1 MASHGTQL
9 GNSDAKQEV
18 RPDSITPKEV
28 LKDLGEKLKTAAK
41 EGDNGLAAA
50 KQILEDP
57 RFARV
62 IIPKLSQ
69 ERTQSE
75 LTTLREGT
83 RNNRMRSSY
92 LQQALET
99 AIHQKSIP
107 MMQLL
112 CDHGA
117 HPNSN
122 LYGVLPLPTACGR
135 LWVEG
140 VHWLLKHGAKAET
153 SARIED
159 RFWATLGFS
168 HRYSSR
174 GYKIEEFPALVQKI
188 DAAIKIY
195 GLLFAH
201 GGKLPFDID
210 VRQTLFDEVTIGLDV
225 QDAIGLQLKIQMQH
239 FGAAYKSGKNFDNAV
254 PPNSDVLKTSVV
266 LMFSGDRYGVVE
278 GPLGNLGQL
287 VQDAV
292 KVKAAQRA
300 ETQRSSTT
308 QRVEAKQDTPGN
320 LSPDIKSSMA
330 AMAILLDFA
339 ANVLSVDPRANSV
352 SSSASSNTDAFHP
365 SPVPSFGLDHQ
376 QPRALTSDAA
386 YSSTPENTANSR
398 QQQQQCIIS

>member
-1 MASHGTQL
+1 MASYGAQL

-18 RPDSITPKEV
+18 KQDSITLKEV
-28 LKDLGEKLKTAAK
+28 LNDLGKKLNDAAK

-75 LTTLREGT
+75 RTTRREGT
-83 RNNRMRSSY
+83 RNNRIRSFY
-92 LQQALET
+92 LHQALGT
-99 AIHQKSIP
+99 AIKQKSMP

-112 CDHGA
+112 YDHGA
-117 HPNSN
+117 GLNST
-122 LYGVLPLPTACGR
+122 LYALPLPIACGM

-140 VHWLLKHGAKAET
+140 VHWLLKHGAKTET
-153 SARIED
+153 SERIED
-159 RFWATLGFS
+159 CFWATLRFS
-168 HRYSSR
+168 HRFGSR
-174 GYKIEEFPALVQKI
+174 GYKTEEFPDLVQKI

-195 GLLFAH
+195 GLLLAY

-210 VRQTLFDEVTIGLDV
+210 VQQIFFDETTIGLDV
-225 QDAIGLQLKIQMQH
+225 PNAIGLKLKIQIEH

-287 VQDAV
+287 VQDAI
-292 KVKAAQRA
+292 KIKAAERA
-300 ETQRSSTT
+300 ETQRSTT
-308 QRVEAKQDTPGN
+308 QRVETKQDTPRN
-320 LSPDIKSSMA
+320 VSPDIKSSMA
-330 AMAILLDFA
+330 AMAILLAFA
-339 ANVLSVDPRANSV
+339 ANVPSVDPRANSA
-352 SSSASSNTDAFHP
+352 SSLASSNTDVFHP
-365 SPVPSFGLDHQ
+365 SPVPSFGLAHQ

-386 YSSTPENTANSR
+386 YSSAPKNDANSK
-398 QQQQQCIIS
+398 QQCVIS